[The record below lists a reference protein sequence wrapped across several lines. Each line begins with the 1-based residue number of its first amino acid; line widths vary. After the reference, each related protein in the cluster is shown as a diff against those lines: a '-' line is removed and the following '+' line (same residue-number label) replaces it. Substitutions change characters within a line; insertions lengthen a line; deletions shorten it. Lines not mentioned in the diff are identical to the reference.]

1 MNDNPGRRLGRG
13 LKALIP
19 VPETAEPA
27 GELVR
32 IAVGRISRSPF
43 QPRKTFDPGQ
53 LAELEASLATNG
65 LLQPIAV
72 RKVGEFYE
80 LIAGERRLRAATN
93 LGWTEIPALVKTLD
107 DRSSFVLALVEN
119 LQRTDLNPVEEA
131 QGYLRLSEEFGFTHQ
146 QIAEATSKD
155 RATITNLLRIL
166 SLPGRVLELL
176 SDGRLSAGHAK
187 VLASLNGDAA
197 LALAN
202 EIVALGLSVR
212 TTEERARRPDVSRPK
227 TATPKPN
234 KAAAAEPVIREL
246 EDALRRRLQTD
257 VHVNSTSAGR
267 GELRIAFYSKDDL
280 QRVIEIILPSFRDI

>member
-1 MNDNPGRRLGRG
+1 LGRG

-19 VPETAEPA
+19 VPEAAEPS

-32 IAVGRISRSPF
+32 IAIGRVRRSPF

-53 LAELEASLATNG
+53 LAELESSLAANG

-72 RKVGEFYE
+72 RKVGEFFE

-93 LGWTEIPALVKTLD
+93 LGWTEIPALIKTLD
-107 DRSSFVLALVEN
+107 DRSSLVLALVEN

-131 QGYLRLSEEFGFTHQ
+131 QGYLRLADEFGLTHQ
-146 QIAEATSKD
+146 QIADATSKD

-166 SLPGRVLELL
+166 SLPDRILELL
-176 SDGRLSAGHAK
+176 SEGRLSAGHAK
-187 VLASLNGDAA
+187 VLASLTGDAA

-202 EIVALGLSVR
+202 EIVAESLSVR
-212 TTEERARRPDVSRPK
+212 ATEDRAKRPDVARTKTGTSRS
-227 TATPKPN
+227 N
-234 KAAAAEPVIREL
+234 KAAPAEPVVREL

-257 VHVNSTSAGR
+257 VHVNSGTAGR
-267 GELRIAFYSKDDL
+267 GELKIAFYSKDDL
-280 QRVIEIILPSFRDI
+280 QRIIEIILPSFRDI